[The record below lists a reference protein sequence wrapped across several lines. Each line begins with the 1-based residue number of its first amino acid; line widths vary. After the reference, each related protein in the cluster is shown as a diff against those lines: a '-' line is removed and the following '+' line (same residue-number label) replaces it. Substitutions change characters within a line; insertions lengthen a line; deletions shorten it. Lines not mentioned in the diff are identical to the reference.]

1 MMAKLPHARVALLMH
16 EDASLSISL
25 LMRDILLRANQL
37 IGRECFSVRLTARPG
52 LKTIAS
58 GPVSVRVSRPSGSI
72 DHLIVPPLAP
82 GRDPFAPRPGES
94 RVIDRQHANGAAI
107 HAACL
112 GSLVVAQAGL
122 LAGRDA
128 TTHWA
133 WIPRARQQYPQVRW
147 DGARMICDT
156 GDVITAGGFLAAV
169 DLTLALVERICSRS
183 LSREVGRL
191 LLVDSVRQHQSVY
204 ATTLAPSHAAEPRMR
219 RLHRW
224 IDAHLSAAIT
234 VDDMARV
241 CNVSTRTFHRTFVK
255 AHGFTPKKLLQ
266 LKRIEQVR
274 LILRD
279 ADVSVEDAIQRVGV
293 SDVPSFRKIFQRE
306 LGLSPAEFRRR
317 LRTE

>member
-1 MMAKLPHARVALLMH
+1 MAKLPQARVALLIH
-16 EDASLSISL
+16 EDASLSIAL

-37 IGRECFSVRLTARPG
+37 IGRECFAVSLTARPG
-52 LKTIAS
+52 LKTIAF
-58 GPVSVRVSRPSGSI
+58 GPVSVRVSRLHGSI

-82 GRDPFAPRPGES
+82 GKDPFASRSGES
-94 RVIDRQHANGAAI
+94 RVIDRQHTNGATI

-122 LAGRDA
+122 LTGRDA

-133 WIPRARQQYPQVRW
+133 WIQRARQQYPQVSW
-147 DGARMICDT
+147 DAARMICDT

-204 ATTLAPSHAAEPRMR
+204 ATTLAPSPIDEPKMR
-219 RLHRW
+219 RLHSW
-224 IDAHLSAAIT
+224 IDAHLSSAIA

-241 CNVSTRTFHRTFVK
+241 CNVSTRTFHRAFVK

-266 LKRIEQVR
+266 LKRIERVR

-279 ADVSVEDAIQRVGV
+279 ANVSVEEAIQKVGV
-293 SDVPSFRKIFQRE
+293 SDVPSFRKVFQRE
-306 LGLSPAEFRRR
+306 LGLSPSEFRRR
-317 LRTE
+317 LRSE